1 MGFVLPHLLSQVDF
15 ALDEPAPP
23 CTFFFFFFSWFGG
36 VGRYEGKGFSLNI
49 TLQ

>member
-23 CTFFFFFFSWFGG
+23 CTFFFFFFSLGLGG
-36 VGRYEGKGFSLNI
+36 WEGMRERVLV
-49 TLQ
+49 

>member
-23 CTFFFFFFSWFGG
+23 CTFFFFLLVWG

>member
-23 CTFFFFFFSWFGG
+23 CTFFFFPLGLGS
-36 VGRYEGKGFSLNI
+36 GKV
-49 TLQ
+49 